1 MVARHLRIS
10 PLAAALTA
18 ASLLAVLL
26 IDGGL
31 KLDAHSTTGQGQ
43 ESAAADGN
51 PTRPADAQAGQATT
65 EQGPVLSDIGAI
77 PDDALRHETLRE
89 QLPVALARDAR
100 AAEDWLRSVWPTL
113 DAEEQLIAL
122 RIWTTLDA
130 PTAHRLAVEFELEH
144 HGLVDTVL
152 EAWTAI
158 EPEQAALAA
167 ARGPTPSPATL
178 EEMSRLWSHRDPAAA
193 LRFATD
199 YPVESLRA
207 GAITAAVTTWA
218 ETDAPAA
225 ARAVSAMP
233 AGPTRLPLIGRV
245 AAAWARQDSAAATA
259 WAQRIS
265 SPDEQ
270 LTALRGID
278 LEAGES

>member
-1 MVARHLRIS
+1 MAPRLRIS

-18 ASLLAVLL
+18 ASLLAALL
-26 IDGGL
+26 IGSGL
-31 KLDAHSTTGQGQ
+31 KLDARSTAGRSGKPTT
-43 ESAAADGN
+43 AAEGPDLSVE
-51 PTRPADAQAGQATT
+51 AQREQATAD
-65 EQGPVLSDIGAI
+65 EGQVLSDIGAI

-89 QLPVALARDAR
+89 QLPMALARDAR

-113 DAEEQLIAL
+113 DAEERLIAL

-130 PTAHRLAVEFELEH
+130 VTAHRLAVELDVEH
-144 HGLVDTVL
+144 QGLVDTVL

-199 YPVESLRA
+199 YPVESLRS
-207 GAITAAVTTWA
+207 GAMTAAVTTWA
-218 ETDAPAA
+218 EADAPAA
-225 ARAVSAMP
+225 ARAVTALP
-233 AGPTRLPLIGRV
+233 PGPTRLPLIGRV
-245 AAAWARQDSAAATA
+245 ASAWAQQDAEAATA
-259 WAQRIS
+259 WAMGIS
-265 SPDEQ
+265 SPDER
-270 LTALRGID
+270 LTAIRVID
-278 LEAGES
+278 MEAGEG

>member
-1 MVARHLRIS
+1 MRIS

-26 IDGGL
+26 IGGGL
-31 KLDAHSTTGQGQ
+31 KLDAGRSRQTTGAG
-43 ESAAADGN
+43 ENPARPVDAD
-51 PTRPADAQAGQATT
+51 REQATA
-65 EQGPVLSDIGAI
+65 EQGPLLSAIGTLA
-77 PDDALRHETLRE
+77 DDALRHETLRE
-89 QLPVALARDAR
+89 QLPMAVARNAR
-100 AAEDWLRSVWPTL
+100 AAEDWLRSVWSTL
-113 DAEEQLIAL
+113 DAEERLIAL

-130 PTAHRLAVEFELEH
+130 VTAHRLAVEFDREN
-144 HGLVDTVL
+144 HGLVDAVL

-158 EPEQAALAA
+158 EPEQAGLAA
-167 ARGPTPSPATL
+167 ARGPTPSLATL

-199 YPVESLRA
+199 YPVESLRS

-218 ETDAPAA
+218 EVDAPAA
-225 ARAVSAMP
+225 ARAVTAMP

-245 AAAWARQDSAAATA
+245 AAAWAQRDSAAATA
-259 WAQRIS
+259 WALGIA

-270 LTALRGID
+270 LTALRVID
-278 LEAGES
+278 MEAGEG

>member
-1 MVARHLRIS
+1 VTSHLRIS

-26 IDGGL
+26 IGSGL
-31 KLDAHSTTGQGQ
+31 KLDDHSTTGKGRQP
-43 ESAAADGN
+43 AAAVGS
-51 PTRPADAQAGQATT
+51 PTILVDSRREQANAG
-65 EQGPVLSDIGAI
+65 EGPVLSDIGAI

-100 AAEDWLRSVWPTL
+100 AAEDWLRSVWPAL
-113 DAEEQLIAL
+113 DAEERLIAL

-130 PTAHRLAVEFELEH
+130 TTAHRLAVQFDLENQ
-144 HGLVDTVL
+144 GLVDAVL
-152 EAWTAI
+152 EAWMAI

-178 EEMSRLWSHRDPAAA
+178 EEMSRLWSYRDPAAA
-193 LRFATD
+193 LRFASGF
-199 YPVESLRA
+199 PVESLRS
-207 GAITAAVTTWA
+207 GAIAAAVTTWA
-218 ETDAPAA
+218 EADAPAA
-225 ARAVSAMP
+225 ARAVESLP

-245 AAAWARQDSAAATA
+245 AAAWAQQDSAAATA
-259 WAQRIS
+259 WALGIA

-270 LTALRGID
+270 LTALRTID
-278 LEAGES
+278 LEASGG